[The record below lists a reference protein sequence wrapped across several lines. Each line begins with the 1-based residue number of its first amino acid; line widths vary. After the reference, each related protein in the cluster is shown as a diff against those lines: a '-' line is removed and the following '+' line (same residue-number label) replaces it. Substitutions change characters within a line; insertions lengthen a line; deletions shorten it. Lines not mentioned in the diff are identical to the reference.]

1 MTHEFLFDNFNDI
14 LLLTFFFHSK
24 THVSN
29 LMNFQ
34 KEMVHFF
41 LKNEALRSESVNGIS
56 EQNNET
62 VSDVPLIEN
71 NTIA

>member
-1 MTHEFLFDNFNDI
+1 MSFMMH
-14 LLLTFFFHSK
+14 
-24 THVSN
+24 
-29 LMNFQ
+29 FQ
-34 KEMVHFF
+34 REMVHFF